1 MKIEL
6 QTEIT
11 SNSILIRSEAA
22 QTIFIQASMPAML
35 SLVEFKMNF
44 AQLKMRCKQHKVR
57 LYQAGAKAFVE
68 NYAAYVDEWRRLHGL
83 FMQLRDVALKIEA
96 EGLEAPTVDNAR
108 LKEARP
114 INAEF
119 LKGFWVST
127 IHSKMNETFRFVSDL
142 LKKDLSNYQMIR
154 V

>member
-6 QTEIT
+6 QTKIT
-11 SNSILIRSEAA
+11 PDSILIQSE
-22 QTIFIQASMPAML
+22 QSNTIFVQASMPPML
-35 SLVEFKMNF
+35 SLTEFKMNF
-44 AQLKMRCKQHKVR
+44 AQLKARCKQHKVR

-68 NYAAYVDEWRRLHGL
+68 NYGAYADEWRRLSGL
-83 FMQLRDVALKIEA
+83 FAQLRDIALVIEA
-96 EGLEAPTVDNAR
+96 EGLEAPTVDNVR
-108 LKEARP
+108 LKEMRP

-127 IHSKMNETFRFVSDL
+127 IHSKMNETFRFVLDL